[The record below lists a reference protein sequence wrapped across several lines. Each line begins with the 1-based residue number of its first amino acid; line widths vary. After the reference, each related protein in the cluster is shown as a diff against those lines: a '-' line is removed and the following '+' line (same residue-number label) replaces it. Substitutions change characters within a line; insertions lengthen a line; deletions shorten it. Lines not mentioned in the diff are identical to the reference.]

1 MHAAV
6 AETDAAF
13 LADSRSDAGTTA
25 VLAVACGARILIAS
39 IGDSYA
45 IMCGR
50 KPAIRKATGHQE
62 TPDDAVQT
70 RRHHRGQGANLD
82 TVSDVLSA
90 VHSPGRPDEERR
102 IVAAGGFVRTTA
114 GTSTTPSCC
123 CSSICL
129 KSAVKLGT
137 IRRLCLVRR
146 GFCEWST
153 RCCLSSADGRARLQG
168 ELMVSRSI
176 GDRPYR
182 GVGLISE
189 PELHWHNLQPGAM
202 L

>member
-6 AETDAAF
+6 AKTDAAF
-13 LADSRSDAGTTA
+13 LADTRSDAGTTA
-25 VLAVACGARILIAS
+25 ILAVACGASILIAS

-62 TPDDAVQT
+62 TPEGAAQT
-70 RRHHRGQGANLD
+70 RRHHRGKGNIA
-82 TVSDVLSA
+82 SDVLSA

-102 IVAAGGFVRTTA
+102 IVAAGGFVQTTA
-114 GTSTTPSCC
+114 GTCTIPASCC
-123 CSSICL
+123 SCMYS
-129 KSAVKLGT
+129 KSAVQLGN
-137 IRRLCLVRR
+137 IWRSCLMRCGIFEGSR
-146 GFCEWST
+146 
-153 RCCLSSADGRARLQG
+153 RCCASSADGRARLQG
-168 ELMVSRSI
+168 ELMISRSI

-182 GVGLISE
+182 SVGLISK
-189 PELHWHNLQPGAM
+189 PEFHWHTLQPGAM